1 MYRNQRSINWG
12 VDSAAAVTQELYE
25 CVTSSYG
32 QPDFWGRYLTTIEN
46 VCDGLTP
53 EEIHFIRDQGMK
65 IMPIYNNF
73 SEAVGERAGAVAA
86 RNAIFQARRLGILE
100 GSFIFATIENFF
112 NVDPAWL
119 IAWSDAFYTSP
130 YRPGFLGDPVEGG
143 FNEAYCNASEASESI
158 RQQAVIFSAEPE
170 PGTTPKNRIPRY
182 NPARPSC
189 DANVWAWQ
197 YGRDSE
203 NCPIDTVLME
213 TRLYEALG

>member
-1 MYRNQRSINWG
+1 MYRNRRSINWG

-46 VCDGLTP
+46 VSEGLTP
-53 EEIHFIRDQGMK
+53 EEIRYIRDQGMK

-73 SEAVGERAGAVAA
+73 SEAVGERAGGVAA
-86 RNAIFQARRLGILE
+86 RNAIFQARRLGIGE
-100 GSFIFATIENFF
+100 GSFVFANIENFF
-112 NVDPAWL
+112 NVDAAW
-119 IAWSDAFYTSP
+119 ITAWVDAFYTSP
-130 YRPGFLGDPVEGG
+130 YRPGFYGDPVEGA
-143 FNEAYCNASEASESI
+143 FNAAYCEAAAANENVT
-158 RQQAVIFSAEPE
+158 QQAVIFSAEPE
-170 PGTTPKNRIPRY
+170 PGTSPKNRIPRY
-182 NPARPSC
+182 NPARPDC

-203 NCPIDTVLME
+203 VCPIDTVLME